1 MSRLGR
7 YDFSVGTALVTG
19 AAGGIGEQLA
29 LGLADR
35 GSDLVLL
42 DRDADRLAAV
52 ADAVR
57 GRSGD
62 VAVWT
67 HTIDVADRVA
77 LLEFAEEVAAEHPDL
92 TLLVNNAG
100 VALGG
105 SFEQMTLEEFDWVM
119 NINFGA
125 PVALTHALLPTL
137 VANPGSHI
145 VNMSSLFGIIAPAG
159 QSAYSSSKFALRGFS
174 EVLRIELAERAV
186 GVTVVHPGGIRTS
199 IASSARIAAGA
210 PEDVGDEIAK
220 VDRLLRY
227 PPEKAAAE
235 ILSGVQRRQ
244 ARVLI
249 APEAVLGDLAARVA
263 PVRHAGLLEGVTKV
277 VGRVVRRSSGA
288 GSDVGG

>member
-1 MSRLGR
+1 VSPLER
-7 YDFSVGTALVTG
+7 YDFGAGTALVTG

-29 LGLADR
+29 LGLAER

-52 ADAVR
+52 SDAIR
-57 GRSGD
+57 GRAGEI
-62 VAVWT
+62 AVET

-77 LLEFAEEVAAEHPDL
+77 LLALAAQVAAEHPDL

-105 SFEQMTLEEFDWVM
+105 LFEHMTLEEFDWVM
-119 NINFGA
+119 DINFRA

-137 VANPGSHI
+137 MANPGSHI

-174 EVLRIELAERAV
+174 EVLRTELADRAV

-244 ARVLI
+244 ARVLV
-249 APEAVLGDLAARVA
+249 APESVLGDLAARLA
-263 PVRHAGLLEGVTKV
+263 PVRHAGLLEGVT
-277 VGRVVRRSSGA
+277 RVVSRVARLR
-288 GSDVGG
+288 

>member
-1 MSRLGR
+1 VSRLER
-7 YDFSVGTALVTG
+7 YDFGAGTALVTG

-29 LGLADR
+29 LGLAER

-52 ADAVR
+52 SEAIR
-57 GRSGD
+57 GRAGEI
-62 VAVWT
+62 AVET
-67 HTIDVADRVA
+67 HTIDVADRAA
-77 LLEFAEEVAAEHPDL
+77 LLALAGRIAAEHPDL

-105 SFEQMTLEEFDWVM
+105 LFEHMTLEEFDWVM
-119 NINFGA
+119 DINFRA

-137 VANPGSHI
+137 MANPGSHI

-174 EVLRIELAERAV
+174 EVLRTELADRAV
-186 GVTVVHPGGIRTS
+186 GVTVVHPGGIRTA

-210 PEDVGDEIAK
+210 PEDVGHEIAK

-235 ILSGVQRRQ
+235 ILSGVQRRE
-244 ARVLI
+244 ARVLV
-249 APEAVLGDLAARVA
+249 APESVLGDLAARLA
-263 PVRHAGLLEGVTKV
+263 PVRHAGLLEGVTRV
-277 VGRVVRRSSGA
+277 VGRVARRSPGG